1 MIRGITGGLTGLCLA
16 ASLALT
22 AGGCK
27 TIERGPSPTEQA
39 QAQFQAGD
47 YARAYTTAARAA
59 STAGGA
65 QRDLAHY
72 LAGVSAYRLENL
84 SGAER
89 YLSVAAASRD
99 EALAADA
106 RSTLGLT
113 YSRQGRY
120 AQAANALLSGAQ
132 LQEGEDR
139 AQAYLYAGIAQQ
151 KIGYWPQARTSL
163 LLARKT
169 TRDPG
174 MLQRIDQQ
182 LAVTGYTIQVGA
194 FAERSNADEA
204 AQRYAARASAGKMG
218 SVVVTPGVGSNGRA
232 VNLVHV
238 GRFATFDAANTARGV
253 LGDTGAVIVP
263 LQR

>member
-1 MIRGITGGLTGLCLA
+1 MIRSITGGLTGMCVVA
-16 ASLALT
+16 ALALT

-27 TIERGPSPTEQA
+27 TIDRGPSPTEQA
-39 QAQFQAGD
+39 QAQFQTGD

-59 STAGGA
+59 TTAGGS

-84 SGAER
+84 STAER
-89 YLSVAAASRD
+89 YLRVAAASRD
-99 EALAADA
+99 ESLSADA
-106 RSTLGLT
+106 RSTLGLI

-120 AQAANALLSGAQ
+120 TDAADALLSGAQ
-132 LQEGEDR
+132 LQEGEDL

-174 MLQRIDQQ
+174 VVQRIDQQ

-194 FAERSNADEA
+194 FADKSNADQLA
-204 AQRYAARASAGKMG
+204 GRYAVRAAAGKMG
-218 SVVVTPGVGSNGRA
+218 SVAVVPTVGSNGRA
-232 VNLVHV
+232 VNLVQV
-238 GRFATFDAANTARGV
+238 GRFTTFDAANTARGM
-253 LGDTGAVIVP
+253 LGDTGAVIVS

>member
-1 MIRGITGGLTGLCLA
+1 MMRSISGVLTGLCLA
-16 ASLALT
+16 AALALT
-22 AGGCK
+22 AAGCK
-27 TIERGPSPTEQA
+27 TIDRGPSPAEQA

-65 QRDLAHY
+65 QRDLANY

-89 YLSVAAASRD
+89 YLRVAAASRD
-99 EALAADA
+99 ESLAADA
-106 RSTLGLT
+106 RSTLGLI

-120 AQAANALLSGAQ
+120 TEAANALLSGAK

-163 LLARKT
+163 LLARKS

-174 MLQRIDQQ
+174 VIQRIDQQ

-194 FAERSNADEA
+194 FALRSNADEV
-204 AQRYAARASAGKMG
+204 AQRYAVRAAAGKMG
-218 SVVVTPGVGSNGRA
+218 SVVVTEATGSGGRT

-238 GRFATFDAANTARGV
+238 GRFATFDAANTARGM
-253 LGDTGAVIVP
+253 LGDTNAVIVP